1 MTAPATPPTGR
12 PGSAEVPG
20 RDAAGSPGCDL
31 RIVGIVQARMGSSRL
46 PGKVLRPL
54 AGRTVLGR
62 VVRAARDSGVLADL
76 VVATSVDP
84 VDDAVVA
91 ECARLDV
98 PVHRGP
104 VDDVLSRFVGA
115 LDAHPGDAV
124 MRFTADC
131 PLLDPEIVTL
141 VATVYRAVP
150 GLDYAST
157 SIARTLPRGLD
168 VEIIRADALRTL
180 DRLATDHHRVHVTSF
195 AYAHPELFRVLGV
208 TLTPDRS
215 ALRLT
220 LDTDRD
226 WALVRAVVDH
236 FGDVSVPLAKLADW
250 LDGRPELR
258 TLNSSVRQKRL
269 EES

>member
-1 MTAPATPPTGR
+1 MN
-12 PGSAEVPG
+12 
-20 RDAAGSPGCDL
+20 DQ
-31 RIVGIVQARMGSSRL
+31 IIGIVQARMGSSRL

-54 AGRTVLGR
+54 AGRSVLSR
-62 VVRAARDSGVLADL
+62 VVRAAQDSGVLADL
-76 VVATSVDP
+76 VVATSTDAG
-84 VDDAVVA
+84 DDAVVA
-91 ECARLDV
+91 ECDRLGV
-98 PVHRGP
+98 ASHRGP
-104 VDDVLSRFVGA
+104 VDDVLTRFVGA

-141 VATVYRAVP
+141 VASVYRAVP

-168 VEIIRADALRTL
+168 VEIIRADALRTV
-180 DRLATDHHRVHVTSF
+180 DRLATDHHRVHVTSY

-215 ALRLT
+215 RLRLT

-226 WALVRAVVDH
+226 WELVSAIVDH

-250 LDGRPELR
+250 LDGQPALR
-258 TLNSSVRQKRL
+258 ALNADVRQKQL
-269 EES
+269 EEC

>member
-1 MTAPATPPTGR
+1 VTVPTTTFPVGGGASGR
-12 PGSAEVPG
+12 GAG
-20 RDAAGSPGCDL
+20 NAA
-31 RIVGIVQARMGSSRL
+31 RIVGVVQARMGSSRL

-54 AGRTVLGR
+54 AGRSVLGR

-76 VVATSVDP
+76 VVATSTDP

-91 ECARLDV
+91 ECRQLDV
-98 PVHRGP
+98 PWHRGP
-104 VDDVLSRFVGA
+104 FDDVLARFVGA

-131 PLLDPEIVTL
+131 PLLDPEIVAL
-141 VATVYRAVP
+141 VASVYRAVP

-168 VEIIRADALRTL
+168 VEVIRADALRTL
-180 DRLATDHHRVHVTSF
+180 DRLATGHHRVHVTSY
-195 AYAHPELFRVLGV
+195 AYTHPELFRVLGV

-215 ALRLT
+215 DLRLT
-220 LDTDRD
+220 LDTERD
-226 WALVRAVVDH
+226 WALVRAVTDH

-250 LDGRPELR
+250 LHGQPALR
-258 TLNSSVRQKRL
+258 ALNADVRQKRL